1 MCILPSSTA
10 YLPYHCNI
18 HFATLQVRNNCKY
31 NKFLQTTAQS
41 WWLLCPLRLNAFSL
55 PEYKKE
61 TKLVKFNEI
70 TSEIIKVKDQGV
82 SIPFFRGHTDIFQSL

>member
-1 MCILPSSTA
+1 MS
-10 YLPYHCNI
+10 YHCNI
-18 HFATLQVRNNCKY
+18 HFAPLQVRNNFIMY

-61 TKLVKFNEI
+61 TKLAKFNAI
-70 TSEIIKVKDQGV
+70 TLEIINVHVKD
-82 SIPFFRGHTDIFQSL
+82 

>member
-1 MCILPSSTA
+1 MCIEENNCLLQLHTC
-10 YLPYHCNI
+10 HITVIII
-18 HFATLQVRNNCKY
+18 HFATLQVRNNRIMY

-61 TKLVKFNEI
+61 TKLVKFNAI
-70 TSEIIKVKDQGV
+70 TLEMINIHVKINFKNV
-82 SIPFFRGHTDIFQSL
+82 LRS